1 MTNYFLESYKKVLY
15 SSLGQSS
22 SPVHWFQTALRSPT
36 WVVQH
41 LQLFT
46 VQKSL
51 TSACVSTV
59 QCSTWQFSLRYRHSY
74 ASLVSPP
81 PPNLRESARC
91 SPLLWRTNS
100 LVRVGSLVSTSLAW
114 SDRTLPWLRALQ
126 LLLPDCICFSCCSPI
141 ASVSACYLIHT
152 VQSTVSTK
160 VAHHYHSPAPW
171 ISTSVTHRQTD
182 I

>member
-1 MTNYFLESYKKVLY
+1 MGHGVSDWVSNYFLESCKKVLY

-22 SPVHWFQTALRSPT
+22 SPVHWFQTALHLPT

-51 TSACVSTV
+51 TSACVSTA
-59 QCSTWQFSLRYRHSY
+59 QRSARQFSLHCWHSY

-81 PPNLRESARC
+81 PPHLRESAGR
-91 SPLLWRTNS
+91 SSLLWRTNS
-100 LVRVGSLVSTSLAW
+100 LVRVGSLASTSLAW
-114 SDRTLPWLRALQ
+114 SDWTVPRLHALQ

-141 ASVSACYLIHT
+141 VSVSAYLAYT
-152 VQSTVSTK
+152 V
-160 VAHHYHSPAPW
+160 
-171 ISTSVTHRQTD
+171 R
-182 I
+182 